1 MIVTARTRIAWA
13 VSAAVGLA
21 AGATVSGLIVAA
33 VGRPLSP
40 LLGGLV
46 YVALY
51 GAAIGCVAGIVQLAV
66 MPRGAARWYVWPL
79 ANIIGFS
86 AGYVL
91 ASLVG
96 ETLGNAI
103 DPGVNVVV
111 GEGTIEDMSGAVL
124 GLAIGLAQWRVL
136 RDVLPSFKWWLV
148 ATAVGAALGYGSAA
162 AVLELFDV
170 TVLKANLVPAFGAI
184 VGLFVGVAQ
193 AIALRSA
200 PLAP

>member
-1 MIVTARTRIAWA
+1 VIVTTRTRVTWA
-13 VSAAVGLA
+13 VAAAVGLA
-21 AGATVSGLIVAA
+21 AGATASSFVVAA
-33 VGRPLSP
+33 FGRPLSP

-51 GAAIGCVAGIVQLAV
+51 GAVIGCVAGIVQLAV
-66 MPRGAARWYVWPL
+66 IPRGAARWYPWPL

-96 ETLGNAI
+96 EALGNAI

-111 GEGTIEDMSGAVL
+111 GEGTIEVTAGATL
-124 GLAIGLAQWRVL
+124 GLAIGIAQWRSL
-136 RDVLPSFKWWLV
+136 RHVLPSLTWWLV
-148 ATAVGAALGYGSAA
+148 ATAVGVGLGYGSAA
-162 AVLELFDV
+162 ALLELFDV
-170 TVLKANLVPAFGAI
+170 AFLKANLVPAFGAI

-200 PLAP
+200 R